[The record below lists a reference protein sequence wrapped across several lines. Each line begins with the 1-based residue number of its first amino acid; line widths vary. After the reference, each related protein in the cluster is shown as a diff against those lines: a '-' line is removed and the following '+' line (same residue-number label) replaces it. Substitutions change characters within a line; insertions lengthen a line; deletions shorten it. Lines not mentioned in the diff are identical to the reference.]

1 MKIIRK
7 GTTFGLIF
15 WKKKRMYVFQFTF
28 KEPWWIPKCDRNY
41 GKRKDIV
48 LYGWLFFYFGYTDF
62 GGTHERERKT
72 KTFI

>member
-48 LYGWLFFYFGYTDF
+48 LYGWLFFYFGYLDF
-62 GGTHERERKT
+62 ERLS
-72 KTFI
+72 

>member
-48 LYGWLFFYFGYTDF
+48 LCGWLFFYFGYLDF
-62 GGTHERERKT
+62 ERLS
-72 KTFI
+72 